1 MIRTPVDHCLRRRSI
16 YYCLIPELRND
27 FDKRI
32 SEPLSFGILDLWDY
46 IGRSVILTFPNF
58 FKLIMST
65 NSSAAATS
73 LNQAAAIEAEFLEHA
88 KLAQSA
94 LSNFLRNSS
103 ESDNFDRDLVSFALN
118 KLIKETVRLSFS
130 LLLDL
135 LC

>member
-1 MIRTPVDHCLRRRSI
+1 
-16 YYCLIPELRND
+16 
-27 FDKRI
+27 
-32 SEPLSFGILDLWDY
+32 
-46 IGRSVILTFPNF
+46 
-58 FKLIMST
+58 MST